1 MAQFR
6 AFLLIILFICSFT
19 SAMAA
24 YNIADFGAKPDGQT
38 DSAKPLL
45 NAWAAACGSNE
56 PATIIVPTG
65 RFLLSQALFQGPC
78 KNSNIRIFISGT
90 IVAPSGYGSNTAWI
104 AFNYVQGLSIFGGTL
119 DGQGQS
125 FWACKLAGQS
135 CPNGA
140 TGLSIAESKN
150 ILISGLTMMNSELFH
165 ISIFGSS
172 GVTVQGA
179 KITAPENSPNTDGIH
194 IQKSSFITISG
205 SSIQTGDDCISMGE
219 GATNVWIERIKCG
232 PGHGISIGS
241 LGGTPQEDG
250 VQNITVKSVVFTGT
264 QNGVRIKTWGKP
276 YTGFV
281 KGVRFQHVTMQN
293 VQNPVVIDQN
303 YCPDNKNC
311 PGQSSGIQ
319 ISEVTFSDI
328 HGSSATQVAVK
339 FDCSPSNPCS
349 GIVLQNIN
357 LNYLNN
363 QAQSYCRNVH
373 GSTSGFVI
381 PPSCL

>member
-1 MAQFR
+1 MAQFM
-6 AFLLIILFICSFT
+6 AFLLTILFICSFT
-19 SAMAA
+19 STMAA
-24 YNIADFGAKPDGQT
+24 YNIADFGAKPDGRT
-38 DSAKPLL
+38 DSAKPFLS
-45 NAWAAACGSNE
+45 AWAAACASNS

-78 KNSNIRIFISGT
+78 KNSDIRIFISGT

-125 FWACKLAGQS
+125 FWACKLAGRS

-140 TGLSIAESKN
+140 TALSIAESKN
-150 ILISGLTMMNSELFH
+150 VLISGLTLTNSEVFH
-165 ISIFGSS
+165 ITIFGSS
-172 GVTVQGA
+172 GVTVRGA
-179 KITAPENSPNTDGIH
+179 KITTPENSPNTDGIH
-194 IQKSSFITISG
+194 IQKSSFVTISG
-205 SSIQTGDDCISMGE
+205 SSIKTGDDCISMGE
-219 GATNVWIERIKCG
+219 GASDVWIENIMCG

-281 KGVRFQHVTMQN
+281 KGVTFQQVIMQN
-293 VQNPVVIDQN
+293 VQNPIVIDQN

-311 PGQSSGIQ
+311 PGQSSGVK
-319 ISEVTFSDI
+319 ISQVTYSNI

-339 FDCSPSNPCS
+339 FDCSLSNACS

-363 QAQSYCRNVH
+363 QAQTYCKNVH
-373 GSTSGFVI
+373 GSTSGSVI